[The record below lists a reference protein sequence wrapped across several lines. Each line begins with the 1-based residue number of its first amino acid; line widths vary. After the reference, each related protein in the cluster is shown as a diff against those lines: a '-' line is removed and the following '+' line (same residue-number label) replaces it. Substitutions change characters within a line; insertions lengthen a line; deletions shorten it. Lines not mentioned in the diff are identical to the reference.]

1 LRRLFVVQE
10 LQNQHRVFVVDDERI
25 ISSTLAMILT
35 LQGFDATAYTQP
47 LEALK
52 AARCKAPDLLISDV
66 MMPELSGIDLSI
78 QVQESCPSCRVLLF
92 SGQATTMDLLETART
107 NGHAFELLT
116 KPVHPTELLKKVREV
131 LQGAPQAVAIQAT

>member
-1 LRRLFVVQE
+1 MQE